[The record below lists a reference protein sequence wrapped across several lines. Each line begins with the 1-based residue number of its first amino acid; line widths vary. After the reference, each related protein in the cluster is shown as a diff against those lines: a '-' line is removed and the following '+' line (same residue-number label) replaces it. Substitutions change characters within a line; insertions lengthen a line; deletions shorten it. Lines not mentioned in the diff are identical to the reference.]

1 MRPSPDLL
9 EKAAP
14 RRQRRGPPLPI
25 RAADPLGDPCSRGRC
40 PRFCRRPD
48 FKMSRPSSRA
58 CRRISFSNCELQ
70 APRRDSREGLA
81 VTRRAR
87 LAAGRSRELESW
99 RHWSWDS
106 VHASARCLKF
116 LDNTASLQLFLK
128 PRVHAVIDA
137 LPSPPPAGSDSKHLQ
152 AAGAFH
158 DFEASLR
165 CLHLRA
171 PCKATAL
178 RKTTASTPAT
188 RSTSASPEPH
198 RERGAARGRHLLVA
212 GLHES
217 AADQIG
223 SL

>member
-1 MRPSPDLL
+1 M
-9 EKAAP
+9 
-14 RRQRRGPPLPI
+14 QRRGPPLPI

-217 AADQIG
+217 AANQIG